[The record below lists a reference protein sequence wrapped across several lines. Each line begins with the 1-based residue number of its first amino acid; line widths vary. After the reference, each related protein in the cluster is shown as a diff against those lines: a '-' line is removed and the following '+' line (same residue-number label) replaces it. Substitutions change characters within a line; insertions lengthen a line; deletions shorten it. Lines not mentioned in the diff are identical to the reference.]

1 MRVWCFLVFLG
12 LGGSCAL
19 AQPAR
24 NAPADQPPTEA
35 QSAALEQAV
44 APYVQTARESY
55 PGARARFLAGLPAGQ
70 TFYVV
75 TRLSDASGH
84 SEQAFIRVRV
94 IEGGSI
100 TGTVSTPLR
109 LVKSVSAGQSYTFSE
124 ADLVDW
130 VITKPDGSEEGNLV
144 GKFLDT
150 YKP

>member
-1 MRVWCFLVFLG
+1 MRARYFFISLG
-12 LGGSCAL
+12 LCASCAL
-19 AQPAR
+19 AQPAA

-35 QSAALEQAV
+35 QNAALEKAV
-44 APYVQTARESY
+44 APYVQTARETY
-55 PGARARFLAGLPAGQ
+55 PAARARFLAGLPAGQ

-100 TGTVSTPLR
+100 TGTITTPLR

-130 VITKPDGSEEGNLV
+130 VITKPDGSEDGNRV